1 MHVSACVT
9 SHVCMRVWCDRRMFR
24 CGSKRD
30 REGEEAANQL
40 IKLEYKK
47 LGRIRSVTAS
57 SSTHIL
63 MTSCGPQPS
72 ALACE

>member
-9 SHVCMRVWCDRRMFR
+9 SHVCVRALCDRRMFR

-57 SSTHIL
+57 SMYTHIL
-63 MTSCGPQPS
+63 VTSELQPS
-72 ALACE
+72 ALACQ